1 MWSGSGSERTR
12 SITGLNFKGGPSVAP
27 NLADWGIKGLRK
39 KGGRFKAGGGRW
51 PYYAPNPLRGGAA
64 KGLGIKGLRRN
75 SPRSCGIP
83 HGREIFNWGLRI
95 GGEKT
100 RKAEDGN

>member
-1 MWSGSGSERTR
+1 MQIANLSTSTV
-12 SITGLNFKGGPSVAP
+12 LGPAWIEG
-27 NLADWGIKGLRK
+27 DCWW
-39 KGGRFKAGGGRW
+39 KAGGGRG

-83 HGREIFNWGLRI
+83 HARENSECEI
-95 GGEKT
+95 
-100 RKAEDGN
+100 RKLESGPTTLLVSRTQG

>member
-1 MWSGSGSERTR
+1 MKVKGFRDSG
-12 SITGLNFKGGPSVAP
+12 V
-27 NLADWGIKGLRK
+27 KGLR
-39 KGGRFKAGGGRW
+39 